1 MDMNLLVRKK
11 NKGYQYVISYKEGL
25 TWRQTSK
32 QGFATKGEAKRAG
45 QARMRELEEL
55 NPSPDSDV
63 TFGDVAKMVE
73 NNGNLSD
80 NTKRM
85 YKYWASFYDEIKG
98 MPIRLVRYNNLIDII
113 TDHSKK
119 YKYSGTKDMVGHGRR
134 IMNFAQK
141 KLRIISYN
149 PFDDI
154 EVKKP
159 VVSDKRSPV
168 ALTAPQIN
176 ELITRLS
183 GGAQLLTA
191 IMGLCGLRI
200 GEARGLTWKDIDFQK
215 SLIHVK
221 QQRDEIGKRKTL
233 KTRNSY
239 RSVPLPKK
247 IRELLSELPVPIDQD
262 NYLVGK
268 VILTRDLYKAYTSI
282 RFDILPH
289 DLRHSF
295 ATNCIS
301 KGLDFKTTAQML
313 GDSVGTVLSTYV
325 HVNQDMEDEAR
336 RIIESF

>member
-11 NKGYQYVISYKEGL
+11 NKGYQYIISYKEGL
-25 TWRQTSK
+25 KWRQTSK

-45 QARMRELEEL
+45 QARMRELEQL
-55 NPSPDSDV
+55 NPSADSDV

-73 NNGNLSD
+73 NNGKLSD
-80 NTKRM
+80 NTIRI
-85 YKYWASFYDEIKG
+85 YKYWASFYEELSD

-119 YKYSGTKDMVGHGRR
+119 YKYSGTKDMVSHGRR

-141 KLRIISYN
+141 KLRIISHN

-154 EVKKP
+154 EVNKP

-168 ALTAPQIN
+168 ALTPPQTN
-176 ELITRLS
+176 KLIDRLS
-183 GGAQLLTA
+183 GGVQLLTA
-191 IMGLCGLRI
+191 VMGLCGLRI
-200 GEARGLTWKDIDFQK
+200 GEVRGLTWKDIDFQK
-215 SLIHVK
+215 GLIHVR
-221 QQRDEIGKRKTL
+221 QQRDELGKRKAL
-233 KTRNSY
+233 KTSNSY
-239 RSVPLPKK
+239 RSVPLPNK
-247 IRELLSELPVPIDQD
+247 IRELLSQLPVPIDQD
-262 NYLVGK
+262 KYLVDK
-268 VILTRDLYKAYTSI
+268 VISSKKLSDAYTQAGH
-282 RFDILPH
+282 DILPH